1 MKTYRIPFA
10 EIPQLSDRD
19 KTYANG
25 QEQLN
30 AFFKY
35 KPVLESFQQLIEDK
49 QKDSTNREVLK
60 EVMLR
65 QYQGRAISAAQ
76 QQHLDLLEKE
86 TTFTITTAHQP
97 SLFTGPLYY
106 IYKIISCIQLAQQLC
121 EHYPAYH
128 FVPIFVSGSE
138 DHDFEEI
145 NHTHLFGKRL
155 EWQNDQHGAV
165 GMMSTVELQ
174 PVLEELK
181 GILGQSENAERLYA
195 MIEEAY
201 RPGRSY
207 GEAANAFT
215 NALFAS
221 RGLLVLN
228 MNDATLKR
236 LFIPMMREELIE
248 RPSKALIEQTVEGLE
263 NAGFKQQA
271 TPREINLFYLGDQFR
286 ERIVF
291 ENGRYQVLNQDYSF
305 SEAELLAELEASPEK
320 FSPNV
325 VMRPLYQ
332 ELILPNL
339 AYIGG
344 GGELAYWMERQSQF
358 AHFGL
363 NFPMLVRRN
372 SVLWIDK
379 GNAKKMKKLG
389 LEVSDIFM
397 DTDALI
403 NAYIHA
409 NSDESLEV
417 EQEKQQLKE
426 LYDAVATKAK
436 KIDPTLAK
444 TVLAEQSK
452 QLKTL
457 EQLEGRLV
465 RAEKQKHDTAINQ
478 IRGLKEKLFP
488 NNGLQERHDNF
499 MGFYLS
505 YGEAYFELLS
515 EELNPL
521 VEGFVVFEDVGERD

>member
-1 MKTYRIPFA
+1 MNTYRIPFS
-10 EIPQLSDRD
+10 EIPQLSERD
-19 KTYANG
+19 KAYAAG
-25 QEQLN
+25 QEPLR

-35 KPVLESFQQLIEDK
+35 EPSIESFQQLIEDK
-49 QKDSTNREVLK
+49 QKDSTNRAVLK
-60 EVMLR
+60 QVMLQ
-65 QYQGRAISAAQ
+65 QYQERTLSAAQ
-76 QQHLDLLEKE
+76 QKHLDLLDKE
-86 TTFTITTAHQP
+86 TTFTVTTAHQP

-106 IYKIISCIQLAQQLC
+106 VYKIISCIQLAQQLC
-121 EHYPAYH
+121 EHYPSYH

-145 NHTHLFGKRL
+145 NHARLFGKRL
-155 EWQNDQHGAV
+155 EWQSGQSGAV
-165 GMMSTVELQ
+165 GMMDTNTLQ
-174 PVLEELK
+174 PILEELK
-181 GILGQSENAERLYA
+181 AILGQSENAVRLYA
-195 MIEEAY
+195 MIEDAY

-207 GEAANAFT
+207 GEAANTFT
-215 NALFAS
+215 NALFEA

-236 LFIPMMREELIE
+236 LFIPMMKEELTK
-248 RPSKALIEQTVEGLE
+248 RPSKALIENTVVALE
-263 NAGFKQQA
+263 EAGFKQQA

-291 ENGRYQVLNQDYSF
+291 EEGRYQVLNQAHSF
-305 SEAELLAELEASPEK
+305 SEEELLAELEASPEK

-358 AHFGL
+358 EHFSL
-363 NFPMLVRRN
+363 NFPMLIRRN
-372 SVLWIDK
+372 SALWIDK
-379 GNAKKMKKLG
+379 GSAKKRNKLG
-389 LEVSDIFM
+389 LEIKEIFM

-403 NAYIHA
+403 NSYIHA
-409 NSDESLEV
+409 NSNESLEI
-417 EQEKQQLKE
+417 EQEKEQLKA
-426 LYDAVATKAK
+426 LYNAVASKAE

-444 TVLAEQSK
+444 AVFAEQSK

-457 EQLEGRLV
+457 EQLEGRLI
-465 RAEKQKHDTAINQ
+465 RAEKQKHDTAIKQ
-478 IRGLKEKLFP
+478 IRGLKEKFFP
-488 NNGLQERHDNF
+488 ANGLQERHDNF

-505 YGEAYFELLS
+505 YGEEYFEILS
-515 EELNPL
+515 GELNPL
-521 VEGFVVFEDVGERD
+521 REDFIVFEDV

>member
-1 MKTYRIPFA
+1 MKTYRIPFS

-19 KTYANG
+19 KTYANSP
-25 QEQLN
+25 EQLK

-35 KPVLESFQQLIEDK
+35 KPALESFGPLIKDK
-49 QKDSTNREVLK
+49 QKDPTNREVLK
-60 EVMLR
+60 QVILR
-65 QYQGRAISAAQ
+65 QYQDRTISPAQ
-76 QQHLDLLEKE
+76 QRHLDSLDQE

-155 EWQNDQHGAV
+155 EWQNDQNGAV
-165 GMMSTVELQ
+165 GMMKTDELQ
-174 PVLEELK
+174 AVIADLK
-181 GILGQSENAERLYA
+181 EILGQSENAQRLSA

-201 RPGRSY
+201 QPGRSY

-221 RGLLVLN
+221 RGLVVLN

-236 LFIPMMREELIE
+236 LFIPMMRKELIE
-248 RPSKALIEQTVEGLE
+248 RPSQALIEQTVEKLE
-263 NAGFKQQA
+263 SAGFKQQA

-291 ENGRYQVLNQDYSF
+291 EDGRYQVLNQDYSF
-305 SEAELLAELEASPEK
+305 SETELLAELEASPEK

-332 ELILPNL
+332 ELVLPNL

-358 AHFGL
+358 ANFGL

-379 GNAKKMKKLG
+379 GNVKKMKKLG
-389 LEVSDIFM
+389 LEVKTIFE
-397 DTDALI
+397 DTDLLI
-403 NAYIHA
+403 NTYIHT
-409 NSDESLEV
+409 NSDESLEI
-417 EQEKQQLKE
+417 EQEKQQLIT
-426 LYDAVATKAK
+426 LYNAVAKKAE

-465 RAEKQKHDTAINQ
+465 RAEKQKHDTAIKQ

-488 NNGLQERHDNF
+488 QNGLQERHDNF

-505 YGEAYFELLS
+505 YGEEYFELLS
-515 EELNPL
+515 KELNPL
-521 VEGFVVFEDVGERD
+521 EEGFIVFEDV